1 VAHTLSILIPCFNAG
16 EYLQPCLDSV
26 RAEAN
31 DRVEVVLVD
40 DGSTDGSRER
50 AVRALQGIGRV
61 VTQTRGGAAAARN
74 RALDEARGTL
84 VAWLDADDL
93 LTPGSTGERLAVFDS
108 HPDLD
113 MLVGQYEVFQ
123 DRLPSRPELW
133 PLPPCDEHYIVT
145 GLLRRR
151 NLPHLDAM
159 TFRKGRLDA
168 VGRFDHSL
176 ETSEDLDF
184 WMRAWTTLSWTFVE
198 RVLAR
203 QRMGTYP
210 SASRRPGRIRNYRN
224 QGLMLERNRPRLR
237 QHFGSDGPWRQ
248 AYGLWAT
255 DFAEVHL
262 QNGDR
267 AGAMRWAA
275 EAALRTRS
283 MRAVKLLAEGAAP
296 RIYDW
301 ASRLRK
307 RALDERCD
315 A

>member
-1 VAHTLSILIPCFNAG
+1 
-16 EYLQPCLDSV
+16 
-26 RAEAN
+26 
-31 DRVEVVLVD
+31 
-40 DGSTDGSRER
+40 
-50 AVRALQGIGRV
+50 
-61 VTQTRGGAAAARN
+61 
-74 RALDEARGTL
+74 
-84 VAWLDADDL
+84 
-93 LTPGSTGERLAVFDS
+93 
-108 HPDLD
+108 
-113 MLVGQYEVFQ
+113 
-123 DRLPSRPELW
+123 
-133 PLPPCDEHYIVT
+133 
-145 GLLRRR
+145 
-151 NLPHLDAM
+151 
-159 TFRKGRLDA
+159 
-168 VGRFDHSL
+168 
-176 ETSEDLDF
+176 
-184 WMRAWTTLSWTFVE
+184 
-198 RVLAR
+198 
-203 QRMGTYP
+203 
-210 SASRRPGRIRNYRN
+210 
-224 QGLMLERNRPRLR
+224 MLERNRPRLR